1 MNIFKLFITMVI
13 AFSAITISAANQAD
27 KNNQQNNKIS
37 EQAYYKWEE
46 LYQICINEYD
56 SCIMDA
62 KKDDGKKLKKLKMSE
77 VEFNSYKDLCSKLK
91 SSIVQLK
98 TASDFNTPIDFDINK
113 WDSLSC
119 KFKDVI
125 KNDIKDL
132 EKNSDKKW
140 EEYCNNLKNYYS
152 NLTESYKNAK
162 FNYAE
167 KLINENNDQKTK
179 ISQLKAQNDSLTKKL
194 KGVESELN
202 KFKTDKTNFG
212 NGLQRAFE
220 VCVFF
225 PLAVKC
231 NKDYVSYAHLAAKE
245 MIFSDKGN
253 IVPEMW
259 TDWRKYEPLLLNYGK
274 YNDAFIKYIEE
285 QKTTL
290 LAKPDKK
297 ITTEE
302 VEFNKSVIELT
313 NDYPILKEYFTKYYN
328 TDVSISYL
336 DNVINQ
342 FFKELTKYTT
352 NGKVLN
358 DKFFN
363 NFISIHLK

>member
-125 KNDIKDL
+125 KNDIKDIDKDSDEAW
-132 EKNSDKKW
+132 EK
-140 EEYCNNLKNYYS
+140 YC
-152 NLTESYKNAK
+152 
-162 FNYAE
+162 
-167 KLINENNDQKTK
+167 DD
-179 ISQLKAQNDSLTKKL
+179 LKAYYI
-194 KGVESELN
+194 ELN
-202 KFKTDKTNFG
+202 KKYDASKLNYAKQIISKNKEQENEIKALNDTITHLRGIEKEYKSIKKQKESTISNLDEVF
-212 NGLQRAFE
+212 RA
-220 VCVFF
+220 CVFF
-225 PLAVKC
+225 PLAVKYDETYTPLAYKAALGMY
-231 NKDYVSYAHLAAKE
+231 NNPQISKNTQIKKEWNSYKD
-245 MIFSDKGN
+245 
-253 IVPEMW
+253 
-259 TDWRKYEPLLLNYGK
+259 LLNNYNK
-274 YNDAFIKYIEE
+274 YNDSVIKFIEMIQSKLT
-285 QKTTL
+285 QKE
-290 LAKPDKK
+290 AKPIDVNYYKQ
-297 ITTEE
+297 
-302 VEFNKSVIELT
+302 VFVQ
-313 NDYPILKEYFTKYYN
+313 EYYAYSKYYN
-328 TDVSISYL
+328 KTVSISYL
-336 DNVINQ
+336 DNVLNE
-342 FFKELTKYTT
+342 FFALLDDYAKKGTKPSE
-352 NGKVLN
+352 
-358 DKFFN
+358 KFFR
-363 NFISIHLK
+363 NFIINNLGSNYGQK

>member
-1 MNIFKLFITMVI
+1 MIL
-13 AFSAITISAANQAD
+13 ASAMTISAADQAD

-37 EQAYYKWEE
+37 EQAYYQWEN
-46 LYQICINEYD
+46 LYKKCINAYD
-56 SCIMDA
+56 SCIIDA
-62 KKDDGKKLKKLKMSE
+62 KKDDGKKLNKLKMSE
-77 VEFNSYKDLCSKLK
+77 VEFNSYKDLCSKLEP
-91 SSIVQLK
+91 SIKQMISA
-98 TASDFNTPIDFDINK
+98 TDFNTPIDFDINK

-119 KFKDVI
+119 NFKDVI
-125 KNDIKDL
+125 KSNIKEELGEDNDKTWEKKCSALKD
-132 EKNSDKKW
+132 
-140 EEYCNNLKNYYS
+140 YYS
-152 NLTESYKNAK
+152 KLTTDYKEAK
-162 FNYAE
+162 YFYAE
-167 KLINENNDQKTK
+167 KLINENNDQKNK
-179 ISQLKAQNDSLTKKL
+179 ISQLEAQNDTLTKKL

-212 NGLQRAFE
+212 NGLQKAFE

-245 MIFSDKGN
+245 MIESGKGN
-253 IVPEMW
+253 IVPAMIN
-259 TDWRKYEPLLLNYGK
+259 DWKKFEPLLLNYGK
-274 YNDAFIKYIEE
+274 YNDAFIKYVEK

-302 VEFNKSVIELT
+302 VEFNKSAIKLT

-342 FFKELTKYTT
+342 FFKELTEFAT

-363 NFISIHLK
+363 NFIYIHLK